1 MCSEKFPKANGLE
14 RKKGLVSFVDKIKC
28 NGCTN
33 TTKVAVWKCVCDRLW
48 HRCPLHRM
56 STTCLGRTCAKLKT
70 RKQISVDAD
79 SSKKAKLTTQVGP
92 DSHQWLLAEDEAK
105 EKRKREI
112 VDDCDAQPTIVLG
125 YPSNSRLNPAF
136 MGPSLKRRFLDVNS
150 S

>member
-1 MCSEKFPKANGLE
+1 
-14 RKKGLVSFVDKIKC
+14 
-28 NGCTN
+28 
-33 TTKVAVWKCVCDRLW
+33 
-48 HRCPLHRM
+48 M
-56 STTCLGRTCAKLKT
+56 STTCLGRTCAKLKA

-79 SSKKAKLTTQVGP
+79 SSKKAKLTKQVGP

-112 VDDCDAQPTIVLG
+112 VDDWDAQPTIVLG

-136 MGPSLKRRFLDVNS
+136 MGPSLKQRFLDVNS